1 MRFEV
6 PDEVKPLLMS
16 GALVCLPKP
25 NGDVR
30 PIAPQS
36 GIAKVLERVLLR
48 SVTNIPEALLG
59 QFGVGYPDGRG
70 ALLALC
76 LRRMQ
81 ADPDSVLLQLDVS
94 NAFSSI
100 PRD

>member
-30 PIAPQS
+30 PITPQA
-36 GIAKVLERVLLR
+36 GIA
-48 SVTNIPEALLG
+48 
-59 QFGVGYPDGRG
+59 
-70 ALLALC
+70 
-76 LRRMQ
+76 
-81 ADPDSVLLQLDVS
+81 
-94 NAFSSI
+94 
-100 PRD
+100 